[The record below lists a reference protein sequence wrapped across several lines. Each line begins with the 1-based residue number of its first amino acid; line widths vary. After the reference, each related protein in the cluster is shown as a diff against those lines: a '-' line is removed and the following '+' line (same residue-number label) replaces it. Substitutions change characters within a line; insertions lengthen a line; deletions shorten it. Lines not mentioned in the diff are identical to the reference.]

1 MTLIKGTKK
10 KKKKD
15 SYKRGEITTLIFIL
29 LCCDYLFIRQF
40 FPLDFVFLQPHIT
53 QSFLG
58 RLHFLKMTA
67 KTSPIPHIFLQFPIG
82 EGCKR
87 S

>member
-10 KKKKD
+10 KKD
-15 SYKRGEITTLIFIL
+15 SYKTGEITTLIFIL
-29 LCCDYLFIRQF
+29 LCCDYLFICQF

-53 QSFLG
+53 KPFLG
-58 RLHFLKMTA
+58 RLYFLKTTT
-67 KTSPIPHIFLQFPIG
+67 KTSPIPRIFLQFPIG
-82 EGCKR
+82 EGCKG